1 MSARLR
7 DEVFPEGSQKFLGQ
21 VLESLEV
28 QALQSG
34 SGAQSSR
41 GFTKGP
47 FGVFAPKATTG
58 KSDDTGPDQNVSILD
73 QLNDARHDFTSCEN
87 FDDLAEAPIE
97 LDFYDPSVMSGE
109 QFVALDSPKHV
120 AVGIGEI
127 ADFDPGLFSFNG
139 TIRPFLQILHP
150 EILV

>member
-7 DEVFPEGSQKFLGQ
+7 DEVFPEGSQKFLEQ

-34 SGAQSSR
+34 PGAHSSR

-47 FGVFAPKATTG
+47 FGVFAPKATTSR
-58 KSDDTGPDQNVSILD
+58 SDDTGPDHSILD
-73 QLNDARHDFTSCEN
+73 QLNVAGHDFTSCEN
-87 FDDLAEAPIE
+87 FDELAEAPIE

-150 EILV
+150 KILV